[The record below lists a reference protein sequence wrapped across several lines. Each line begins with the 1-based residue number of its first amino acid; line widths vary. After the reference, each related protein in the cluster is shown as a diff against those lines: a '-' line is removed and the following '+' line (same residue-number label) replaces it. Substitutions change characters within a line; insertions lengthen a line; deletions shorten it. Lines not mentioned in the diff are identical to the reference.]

1 MIDTV
6 QAVLLFVIVLL
17 TILFVVLGIQ
27 VFYILKDLRQ
37 TIQKT
42 NLLLDEVE
50 ELTSQIKQPVSA
62 ISGLISSASNLS
74 ALGTVAKILTL
85 FRRRKD

>member
-62 ISGLISSASNLS
+62 ISSLISSASNLS